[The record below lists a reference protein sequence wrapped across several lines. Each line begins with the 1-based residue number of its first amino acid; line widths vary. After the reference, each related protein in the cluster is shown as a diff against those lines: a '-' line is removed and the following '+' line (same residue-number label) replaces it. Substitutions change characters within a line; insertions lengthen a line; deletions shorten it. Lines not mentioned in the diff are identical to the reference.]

1 MRVTRGL
8 EDRISNAESVLRPM
22 PEPPLRVGF
31 DARWYND
38 SGVGTYTLELLRAM
52 SQIQAGFELVAYEN
66 PVNPVPLEEN
76 SRIRKVALSSGRY
89 SLSGQFELS
98 TRCRRDRLDIF
109 HSPFYVVP
117 LAAGCPVV
125 VTVHDL
131 IPFLFRIASRPK
143 QFLVKTG
150 YRMAAAKAAH
160 IITVSNHTAS
170 DLKNLLHVPANKIT
184 PIANAVR
191 REVFH
196 PEGAAEE
203 LESLGARFGVRP
215 PYVVVAS
222 ARNWRTKNLVTALN
236 ALDIARS
243 KSAGGFQTV
252 LYGPEDGLNAAG
264 GQGHWNAL
272 NLRITGYVQDKDLAA
287 LFRHARA
294 FVFPSLYEG
303 FGLPILEAMSCGC
316 PVITSNGGSLAE
328 VAGKGGQVFEPFDAE
343 SMAAALLRLLA
354 VPEEYQRWRLSG
366 LARAAEFSWE
376 RAARETLAV
385 YHRTYNQAYAVQ

>member
-1 MRVTRGL
+1 MRATRGL
-8 EDRISNAESVLRPM
+8 EGSISNVESVSRTTLEPRLRI
-22 PEPPLRVGF
+22 GF

-52 SQIQAGFELVAYEN
+52 SQIQAGFELVAYES
-66 PVNPVPLEEN
+66 PANPVPLEEN
-76 SRIRKVALSSGRY
+76 SRLKKVALSSGRY
-89 SLSGQFELS
+89 SLSEQVELS
-98 TRCRRDRLDIF
+98 SRCRRDRLDIF
-109 HSPFYVVP
+109 HSPFYIVP
-117 LAAGCPVV
+117 LAASCPVV

-150 YRMAAAKAAH
+150 YRMAAAKAAQ
-160 IITVSNHTAS
+160 IITVSSQTAC
-170 DLKNLLHVPANKIT
+170 DLKKLLHVPENKIT

-203 LESLGARFGVRP
+203 LESLGVRFGVQP

-222 ARNWRTKNLVTALN
+222 ARNWRTKNLVTALK
-236 ALDIARS
+236 ALDAARARS
-243 KSAGGFQTV
+243 ASSFQTV
-252 LYGPEDGLNAAG
+252 LYGPEEGLNAAG
-264 GQGHWNAL
+264 GQGRWNTL
-272 NLRITGYVQDKDLAA
+272 NLRITGYVQDKYLAA

-328 VAGKGGQVFEPFDAE
+328 VAGNGAQVFEPFDVE
-343 SMAAALLRLLA
+343 SMSAALLRLLA
-354 VPEEYQRWRLSG
+354 IPEEYQQWRLSG

-385 YHRTYNQAYAVQ
+385 YYRTYNQAYGS

>member
-1 MRVTRGL
+1 MSGEASPDQLDNQTNLRSRVIR
-8 EDRISNAESVLRPM
+8 A
-22 PEPPLRVGF
+22 GF

-38 SGVGTYTLELLRAM
+38 SGVGTYVLELLRAM
-52 SQIQAGFELVAYEN
+52 VRLDPGCELVAYES
-66 PVNPVPLEEN
+66 PGNPVPLEPN
-76 SRIRKVALSSGRY
+76 SRFKKVTVHSGRY
-89 SLSGQFELS
+89 SLSGQFELAR
-98 TRCRRDRLDIF
+98 RCRLDHLDVF
-109 HSPFYVVP
+109 HAPFYVVP
-117 LAAGCPVV
+117 FAAKCPVV

-131 IPFLFRIASRPK
+131 IPFMFPIAAWPK

-150 YRMAAAKAAH
+150 YRMAAAKAAQ

-170 DLKNLLHVPANKIT
+170 DLKKLLHVPANKIT

-196 PEGAAEE
+196 PEGAPEE

-236 ALDIARS
+236 ALDIARTR
-243 KSAGGFQTV
+243 SAGRFQTV

-264 GQGHWNAL
+264 GQEHWNAL
-272 NLRITGYVQDKDLAA
+272 NLGITGYVQDKDLAA

-294 FVFPSLYEG
+294 FLFPSLYEG

-328 VAGKGGQVFEPFDAE
+328 VAGKGAQVFEPFDAE
-343 SMAAALLRLLA
+343 GMAAALLRLLA
-354 VPEEYQRWRLSG
+354 IPEEYQRWRLSG

-385 YHRTYNQAYAVQ
+385 YHRTYNQAYALQ